1 MKTKT
6 EYDWIT
12 CSYCGYLYGKNSY
25 MYKTNHYIRNL
36 VLSWSPDHE
45 RQLTFRSQYCLKCGD
60 LRSTSSL
67 GTLRVGC
74 ALGRPARTRK
84 FFRKD
89 SNTQV

>member
-36 VLSWSPDHE
+36 VLSWYPTG
-45 RQLTFRSQYCLKCGD
+45 RLRTLLTMKGS
-60 LRSTSSL
+60 
-67 GTLRVGC
+67 
-74 ALGRPARTRK
+74 
-84 FFRKD
+84 
-89 SNTQV
+89 